1 MSFTIA
7 ISGKGGT
14 GKTTFC
20 GMVIRFLL
28 DQGRGPILAV
38 DADANA
44 NLNEVLG
51 VKVTSTIGEAR
62 ELMKKDVPAGM
73 TKDVWF
79 EYKVQESLTEAR
91 GFDLLVMGRP
101 EGPGCYCAA
110 NTLARKCID
119 LLSGNY
125 AYVVIDNEAGME
137 HFSRTTT
144 RDVDLLF
151 ILSDGSRRGVLTAA
165 RIRDLVH
172 EINLNI
178 KHEVLVLS
186 RVEGDPAPDLLEEIG
201 RHSLDLAG
209 VIPSDEAISRYDL
222 EGRPTFELPAD
233 SKAYAAARRLFA
245 SVLPGVLN
253 PGAPDRTRLDAKQP
267 QPKEEKKNP

>member
-20 GMVIRFLL
+20 GMVIRYLL
-28 DQGRGPILAV
+28 EQDRGPILAV

-51 VKVTSTIGEAR
+51 VPVTSTIGEAR
-62 ELMKKDVPAGM
+62 ELMKKDVPSGM

-79 EYKVQESLTEAR
+79 EYKVQESLIEAR

-125 AYVVIDNEAGME
+125 GYVVIDNEAGME

-178 KHEVLVLS
+178 KREVLILS
-186 RVEGDPAPDLLEEIG
+186 RVDGDPAPDLIEEIG
-201 RHSLDLAG
+201 RHGLELAG
-209 VIPSDEAISRYDL
+209 VIPSDEAISRFDL

-245 SVLPGVLN
+245 SVIPGN
-253 PGAPDRTRLDAKQP
+253 
-267 QPKEEKKNP
+267 

>member
-1 MSFTIA
+1 MSYTIA

-28 DQGRGPILAV
+28 EQGRGPILAV

-201 RHSLDLAG
+201 RHGLVLAG

-233 SKAYAAARRLFA
+233 SKAYASAQRLFA
-245 SVLPGVLN
+245 SVIPGS
-253 PGAPDRTRLDAKQP
+253 
-267 QPKEEKKNP
+267 